1 MRLLVLCSLI
11 PVVAVLADPVSTIDT
26 SSIKFED
33 KQGYLKSVLKELD
46 IDPSS
51 QVLVF
56 SKSSLQGQISPKN
69 PRAIYFNEHTYVA
82 FIPTAPMLEVMSVHP
97 SKGPQ
102 FYTILNKA
110 GGAKLEGHQEFLCFR
125 CHGGGSSK
133 VPSQLFATS
142 SHVAPSGYPRL
153 ESRAVLVTAETPFE
167 NRWGGWYVT
176 GLHGKMRHMGNT
188 TSTPPD
194 EAPKLNRDVGANIT
208 DLSQFFDTK
217 KYLTPHSDLVALM
230 VMEQQMAVQ
239 NALSAVA
246 MSPTDAG
253 IDRLVSLLLCENE
266 LKLDSPVKGTSGFT
280 EYYSQRYPKDSKGRS
295 LGQLD
300 LNSRLLKYPCSPLVY
315 SATFKEMSVRDRV
328 IAKLREKA
336 SPEVREIL
344 SATLP
349 GF

>member
-1 MRLLVLCSLI
+1 MRLLLLCSLL
-11 PVVAVLADPVSTIDT
+11 PVAAMMSDPMSTANT
-26 SSIKFED
+26 SAFKFEED
-33 KQGYLKSVLKELD
+33 QGYLKSVLKDLD
-46 IDPSS
+46 IDASS

-56 SKSSLQGQISPKN
+56 SKSSLQGQVSPKN

-82 FIPTAPMLEVMSVHP
+82 YIPNAPMLEVMSVHP
-97 SKGPQ
+97 TKGAQ
-102 FYTILNKA
+102 FYTIINKA
-110 GGAKLEGHQEFLCFR
+110 GGAVAEKQQGFLCFR
-125 CHGGGSSK
+125 CHGGGNPK
-133 VPSQLFATS
+133 VPSQLFVTS

-153 ESRAVLVTAETPFE
+153 EARATVVRADTPFE

-194 EAPKLNRDVGANIT
+194 EAPKLDKNLGANIT
-208 DLSQFFDTK
+208 DLSPFFNTK

-230 VMEQQMAVQ
+230 VIEQQMEVQ

-246 MSPTDAG
+246 MNPTEVG
-253 IDRLVSLLLCENE
+253 IDELVSALLCMDEIV
-266 LKLDSPVKGTSGFT
+266 LDSPIKGTSGFT
-280 EYYSQRYPKDSKGRS
+280 EYYANRYPKDSKGRS

-300 LNSRLLKYPCSPLVY
+300 LQTKLQRFSCSPLVY
-315 SATFKEMSVRDRV
+315 SQTFKELTVRDKV

-336 SPEVREIL
+336 TPEVKEIL
-344 SATLP
+344 AETLE